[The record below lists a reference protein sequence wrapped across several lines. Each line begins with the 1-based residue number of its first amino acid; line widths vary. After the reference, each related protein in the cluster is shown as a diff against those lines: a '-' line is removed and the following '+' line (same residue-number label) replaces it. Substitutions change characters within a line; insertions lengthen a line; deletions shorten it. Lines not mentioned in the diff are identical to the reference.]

1 MRTQATSNSNTLNVA
16 AILESA
22 GADINAPAGSQ
33 AHSLALVN
41 EAFLDISNEA
51 ARCCGST
58 GSLTEL
64 RAALARVGVPA

>member
-1 MRTQATSNSNTLNVA
+1 MQTAQTPKHRPIDVA

-41 EAFLDISNEA
+41 EAFLDLSTEA
-51 ARCCGST
+51 GRCCGST

-64 RAALARVGVPA
+64 RAALARAGVPA